1 MTVTRFCL
9 FLSFVCC
16 TSPHIKF
23 RAFSLSSSGFMR
35 SATPMSS
42 HSSASSRS
50 SSCVRSNST
59 TPSTPL
65 SEFQPTFFLLAPS
78 LIDGPHLKS
87 FVSTLAKGSDSKI
100 LLSIQHKPNI
110 PDARALLQPLLISLR
125 DAILAVQTGCTRFVT
140 VPTGNLFQ
148 IPCYALLITRLPR
161 NL

>member
-16 TSPHIKF
+16 TGPHIKF
-23 RAFSLSSSGFMR
+23 RACSLSSSRFLR

-59 TPSTPL
+59 APSTPL

-100 LLSIQHKPNI
+100 LLSIQHSPSI
-110 PDARALLQPLLISLR
+110 SDAKALLQPLLISFR
-125 DAILAVQTGCTRFVT
+125 DAMLAIQTGCTRFVT
-140 VPTGNLFQ
+140 VPAGNWFQ
-148 IPCYALLITRLPR
+148 TPCYASLITRLPR
-161 NL
+161 DL